1 MSNINP
7 QNIDGTFPIA
17 GQDNNSQGFRDNF
30 TNTINN
36 FTSAAAELTDLQTY
50 AVLKGP
56 LASVNQTGTPT
67 NDMNYAYIT
76 HAQMIG
82 TVQTPNTITAPLA
95 GGSFELDWSKGH
107 FQTVSIPGNATMS
120 LTATWPGTASNNLYT
135 EVTLQVVVAVT
146 GSTLTIPSSVTWT
159 NLSDIAGGN
168 ASAYSITFP
177 IAGTYQ
183 YKFSSVDGGA
193 SITIRDLIN
202 NYQTTIG
209 NVNVIGNLITNGGRI
224 EAGYQ
229 YYAPSAN
236 TAVTANVNVSR
247 VIFDPTVD
255 ALGIVFTLPGGNV
268 NAKTIAISSTANIA
282 GMQFIGSL
290 GTTVVPSVNV
300 AIPKGTQIQFFYQAS
315 ESKWYKIA

>member
-7 QNIDGTFPIA
+7 QNIDGTFPVA

-36 FTSAAAELTDLQTY
+36 FTFAAAELTDLQTY

-56 LASVNQTGTPT
+56 LGSVGQTGTPT
-67 NDMNYAYIT
+67 NDMNYSFLT
-76 HAQMIG
+76 HAQLIG
-82 TVQTPNTITAPLA
+82 TVQTPNTITAPIS

-107 FQTVSIPGNATMS
+107 FQTVSLPGNATMT
-120 LTATWPGTASNNLYT
+120 LTATWPGTSSNNLYT
-135 EVTLQVVVAVT
+135 EVILQITVAAA
-146 GSTLTIPSSVTWT
+146 GSTLTLPSAVSV
-159 NLSDIAGGN
+159 NLSDIAGAGTN
-168 ASAYSITFP
+168 SITFP
-177 IAGTYQ
+177 VAGVYQ
-183 YKFSSVDGGA
+183 YKFSSPDGGTTV
-193 SITIRDLIN
+193 TIRDLVN

-229 YYAPSAN
+229 YYAIAGN
-236 TAVTANVNVSR
+236 TAITANVNVSR
-247 VIFDPTVD
+247 IILDPTAD
-255 ALGIVFTLPGGNV
+255 AWGVVLTLPGSNV
-268 NAKTIAISSTANIA
+268 DAKTISISSTANIA

-290 GTTVVPSVNV
+290 GTTVSPSVNV
-300 AIPKGTQIQFFYQAS
+300 ALPKGTQIQFFYHAV